1 MNLEISYQSYCQR
14 HLSPLLSTFVSI
26 DHLHVEANFILKAWE
41 SFQLIVRIMNNRK
54 VKSSKLGQLM
64 RIFLLLLLLLLFI
77 YLFIYIY
84 ILDDMMDVALGCNT
98 YIYTNWKINM

>member
-41 SFQLIVRIMNNRK
+41 SFQLIVRIMNSRK

-64 RIFLLLLLLLLFI
+64 RIFLLLLLLFI